1 MNHNECLFLSVIIP
15 VYNVHDYLL
24 QTLDSVSVAASKL
37 PKECGVELICV
48 DDGSTDGS
56 AELHLV
62 IATGEV
68 NEVEWSGAEEFPLD
82 KMPCLGIFD
91 STAVVQFFEGKL
103 GRILIVSDG
112 YVGAKGADILSD
124 WALTREPDSVRMILT
139 NPAKKLKSNSIKT
152 FSSQEMFLAL
162 DQWLEVETRSSIDS
176 EEDEW

>member
-1 MNHNECLFLSVIIP
+1 M
-15 VYNVHDYLL
+15 
-24 QTLDSVSVAASKL
+24 DSKSLWLVVDASGSTG
-37 PKECGVELICV
+37 ECGRKMLSRQICRSVEQYLRY
-48 DDGSTDGS
+48 GYGS

-124 WALTREPDSVRMILT
+124 WALTR
-139 NPAKKLKSNSIKT
+139 A
-152 FSSQEMFLAL
+152 
-162 DQWLEVETRSSIDS
+162 
-176 EEDEW
+176 

>member
-1 MNHNECLFLSVIIP
+1 M
-15 VYNVHDYLL
+15 
-24 QTLDSVSVAASKL
+24 DSKSLWLVVDASGSTG
-37 PKECGVELICV
+37 ECGRKMLSRQICRSVEQYLRY
-48 DDGSTDGS
+48 GYGS

-82 KMPCLGIFD
+82 MMPCLGIFD